1 MSTGRG
7 GRGGRGGY
15 DGPPRGGGRGGYSG
29 PPRGGGGG
37 PPRGGGGGRGGFGGG
52 PAAVFGNGTF
62 PQPDPEVTKLEDASM
77 KFDLSAQ
84 MSDLSVTDRLPR
96 RPGYG
101 TLGKKIVLWANYFP
115 LTPTEQSKKYL
126 YRYSVAF
133 QPEGTATPK
142 PKKKRLIEMLL
153 SQAPFQG
160 IVAAS
165 DGAQIIVTTDKVA
178 LNGRQSF
185 DLVWHAEGAEPM
197 PPPTA
202 GEPAAR
208 TAARKRN
215 LRKLL
220 VEELPTVSIEDL
232 IKDISFQ
239 GGGGYYPLRMETI
252 QALNILL
259 SQGPASKANHAVGG
273 GNKFYPFANP
283 ELVQANLGEGLV
295 ALRGFYSSVRTGV
308 RRIIVNINVA
318 TGAFYKPGPLM
329 NLLTEFNGGPPAN
342 QAQSARIAAF
352 ARKLRIKT
360 RYLMELDANGKPKK
374 GKNGPIRKEK
384 IHTIADLSAKGQ
396 NATNTSFDFT
406 DASGATKRLTVSAY
420 FEQVHQIKL
429 QSPAFPVVNTGTRT
443 DPSWIPAELCEV
455 LPGQQAKRMLL
466 PNQTRSMIEFAAR
479 SPDKNATS
487 IVESGLNVVGINP
500 VSQGINTSLQK
511 YGIKVSASMLTV
523 DGRILQPPSLQ
534 YHKTTNAV
542 RPRDGKWN
550 LADGIKPRPFFQGV
564 NIPSWNCLVISE
576 GSRPTVYGGADATN
590 QYLADFSETLG
601 RYGVK
606 LGKSTPFKTA
616 SVSSP
621 DLMSRNVKAI
631 TGVLEQALRTFPAKP
646 AFLFVL
652 LPSDNAFL
660 YDCVKYLCDVTLGIP
675 SVCNIGQ
682 KFSKEKGQAQYFAN
696 VALKFNLKKGGVNHY
711 VSEAEMKPLDART
724 IVFGID
730 VTHPSPGS
738 SETSPSIAGVVA
750 SCDTKFTQYPASLRT
765 QRGRQ
770 EMVSDLEE
778 MITERLKLWSAKNK
792 GLPDKVIVYRDGVS
806 EGQYAIVLE
815 QEYPAFVA
823 SFNKLYGAASKH
835 PKVSIIVVGKRHHTR
850 FYPTTPADADGRTGN
865 CSPGT
870 VVDRGVTG
878 ERLFDFFLVAHQG
891 LQGTSKPAHYVV
903 IKDDNKLGADQ
914 LQRLTHNLCYTFG
927 RATRSVSVCPPAYY
941 ADILCE
947 RGRAYLHNVLKGD
960 GSASFDA
967 SSWHRDVHPALKDT
981 MFYL

>member
-7 GRGGRGGY
+7 GRGGRGGF
-15 DGPPRGGGRGGYSG
+15 SG
-29 PPRGGGGG
+29 PPRGGGGGRGGFSG

-52 PAAVFGNGTF
+52 PVAVFGNGTF
-62 PQPDPEVTKLEDASM
+62 PQPDPEVTKLEDASTKM
-77 KFDLSAQ
+77 DLSAQ
-84 MSDLSVTDRLPR
+84 MSDLSVADRLPR

-115 LTPTEQSKKYL
+115 LTPADKSPKYL

-153 SQAPFQG
+153 SQPPFQG
-160 IVAAS
+160 TTAAS
-165 DGAQIIVTTDKVA
+165 DGAQIIITTDKVT

-185 DLVWHAEGAEPM
+185 DLVWHAQGAEPI
-197 PPPTA
+197 PAPTA
-202 GEPAAR
+202 GEPPAR
-208 TAARKRN
+208 AAARKRN

-220 VEELPTVSIEDL
+220 VEELPPVSVGDL
-232 IKDISFQ
+232 LKDISFQ

-259 SQGPASKANHAVGG
+259 SQGPTSKANHAVGG

-283 ELVQANLGEGLV
+283 ELVQADLGQGLL

-329 NLLTEFNGGPPAN
+329 TLLTEFNGGPPKDAL
-342 QAQSARIAAF
+342 QSARIAAF
-352 ARKLRIKT
+352 AKKLRIKT
-360 RYLMELDANGKPKK
+360 RYLIDLDVNGKPKK
-374 GKNGPIRKEK
+374 DKNGPVRKEK
-384 IHTIADLSAKGQ
+384 IHTIAEMSARGQ
-396 NATNTSFDFT
+396 NATNTHFDYT
-406 DASGATKRLTVSAY
+406 NPSGATQRLTVAAY
-420 FEQVHQIKL
+420 FQQVHQITLKT
-429 QSPAFPVVNTGTRT
+429 PAFPLVNTGTRT

-455 LPGQQAKRMLL
+455 LPGQQAKRLLL

-479 SPDKNATS
+479 SPDKNAVS
-487 IVESGLNVVGINP
+487 IIQSGLNVVGINP

-523 DGRILQPPSLQ
+523 DGRILQPPALQ
-534 YHKTTNAV
+534 YSKTTNAV

-564 NIPSWNCLVISE
+564 SIPSWSCLVINE
-576 GSRPTVYGGADATN
+576 GTRDTIYGGAAALN
-590 QYLADFSETLG
+590 RYLIDFSETLG

-606 LGKSTPFKTA
+606 LGKATAPVIA
-616 SVSSP
+616 SVSGQ
-621 DLMSRNVKAI
+621 DLNSRNGKAVTDI
-631 TGVLEQALRTFPAKP
+631 LNTTLRKLPAKP

-660 YDCVKYLCDVTLGIP
+660 YDCVKYLCDITLGVP

-711 VSEAEMKPLDART
+711 VSDAEMKPLDART

-738 SETSPSIAGVVA
+738 SESSPSIAGVVA
-750 SCDTKFTQYPASLRT
+750 SSDTKFTQYPASIRT

-778 MITERLKLWSAKNK
+778 MITERLKLWSSKNK

-815 QEYPAFVA
+815 KEYPAFVA
-823 SFNKLYGAASKH
+823 SFNKLYGATSKH

-850 FYPTTPADADGRTGN
+850 FYPTTAADADGRTGN

-947 RGRAYLHNVLKGD
+947 RGRSYLHNVLKGD
-960 GSASFDA
+960 GSAAFTNF
-967 SSWHRDVHPALKDT
+967 SWHRDVHPALKDS